1 MHLENLYQFDFHNVC
16 KAFIKKYQNE
26 NLNLTMTTIAHVST
40 IDQDKFQIVRRM
52 ENPLT
57 KHPLYERIIID
68 RSEMKLQ
75 GFTFENI
82 NDYQYQETYSYQ
94 RDPVNAEKT
103 IYNAYLFKSPGYF
116 KFLGYKTH
124 QWGVSLMNGIIE
136 QDLKEQMKEILKE
149 KSEAIIEKVSI

>member
-1 MHLENLYQFDFHNVC
+1 MMQMNVQALKENYEMHLENLYQFDFHNVC

-26 NLNLTMTTIAHVST
+26 NLNLTMTTIAHVSS

-82 NDYQYQETYSYQ
+82 NDY
-94 RDPVNAEKT
+94 
-103 IYNAYLFKSPGYF
+103 
-116 KFLGYKTH
+116 
-124 QWGVSLMNGIIE
+124 
-136 QDLKEQMKEILKE
+136 
-149 KSEAIIEKVSI
+149 

>member
-1 MHLENLYQFDFHNVC
+1 
-16 KAFIKKYQNE
+16 
-26 NLNLTMTTIAHVST
+26 MTTIAHVST

-82 NDYQYQETYSYQ
+82 NDY
-94 RDPVNAEKT
+94 
-103 IYNAYLFKSPGYF
+103 
-116 KFLGYKTH
+116 
-124 QWGVSLMNGIIE
+124 
-136 QDLKEQMKEILKE
+136 
-149 KSEAIIEKVSI
+149 